1 MTGDLTRDCA
11 RGAHDDA
18 AQLNR
23 LIESIV
29 RRSGTSFYWGMRV
42 LPPER
47 RQAMYAVY
55 AFCRE
60 VDDIAD
66 GSLTAAAKAARLDAW
81 AEEIERLF
89 RGRPGEPIARA
100 LASPVAAFALA
111 KRDFLAVI
119 EGMRMDAAARVRF
132 PDGAALAHYC
142 DCVAGAVGR
151 LSNPVF
157 GIARALGDPLA
168 GALGEALQLTNI
180 LRDLDED
187 AALDRLYLPADLL
200 LRHGIPADS
209 PAAALAHPALAAAC
223 AEIAGIAGARFDE
236 ARGILAGVG
245 PRERKPAVLMMEAY
259 WRIYR
264 RLVARGFA
272 PPRRPVSPPGWEKAW
287 IVLRHGIV

>member
-1 MTGDLTRDCA
+1 
-11 RGAHDDA
+11 
-18 AQLNR
+18 
-23 LIESIV
+23 
-29 RRSGTSFYWGMRV
+29 
-42 LPPER
+42 
-47 RQAMYAVY
+47 MYAIY

-209 PAAALAHPALAAAC
+209 PAAALAHPALPAAC

-236 ARGILAGVG
+236 ARAILARVG

-272 PPRRPVSPPGWEKAW
+272 PPRRPVSPSRLEKAW

>member
-1 MTGDLTRDCA
+1 MTGGSD
-11 RGAHDDA
+11 GALLS
-18 AQLNR
+18 Q

-47 RQAMYAVY
+47 RRAMYAVY

-66 GSLTAAAKAARLDAW
+66 GSLPAAAKMARLDTW
-81 AEEIERLF
+81 SEEIERLF
-89 RGRPGEPIARA
+89 RGRPIEPIARA
-100 LASPVAAFALA
+100 LSGPVVAFDLA

-119 EGMRMDAAARVRF
+119 EGMRMDAAATLRF
-132 PDGAALAHYC
+132 SDWAALAHYC
-142 DCVAGAVGR
+142 DCVACAVGR

-157 GIARALGDPLA
+157 GIARAEGDPLA
-168 GALGEALQLTNI
+168 KSLGEALQLTNI

-200 LRHGIPADS
+200 ARHGIPPGA
-209 PAAALAHPALAAAC
+209 PAEVLAHPGLVAAC
-223 AEIAGIAGARFDE
+223 AEMARIAGVRFGE
-236 ARGILAGVG
+236 ARGILARIGA
-245 PRERKPAVLMMEAY
+245 RERKPAVLMMEVY
-259 WRIYR
+259 WRTYR

-272 PPRRPVSPPGWEKAW
+272 PPRQPVSLSRLEKAW
-287 IVLRHGIV
+287 IVLKNGIV